1 MTASRLVLR
10 GLSHYWRTNLAV
22 VAGVAV
28 AVTVLSGA
36 LIVGDS
42 VRGSLR
48 DLVVQRLGRTDLVV
62 VSQDFFRTHLADD
75 LRGDE
80 TFGRDFLDLAPMV
93 AVPGSATA
101 QESGRRAPRLQVYGV
116 DERFWQFH
124 RADDVR
130 PPAARE
136 VLLSPALARDL
147 EVSEGATI
155 LVRVQ
160 RPSEIP
166 LESLHGQKEDLGET
180 LRLTAREVLTP
191 ARLGEFSLQP
201 QQGEVRAAFV
211 PLARL
216 QEDLAIGD
224 RANVM
229 LVSAAG
235 TPEASSPDG
244 PNIARLEAA
253 IRRRAQLE
261 DVGLSLRLLDPPGR
275 ISLESGA
282 ALIDDRH
289 AEAATDVGYE
299 LRMAPSPIMTYLAT
313 TMRSGNREI
322 PYSLVTAMELTE
334 ISPGLESEETSLP
347 PIVLNEWAA
356 RELGVSG
363 DERVSL
369 EYDVWEEPG
378 QLVPRMASFY
388 VAAVVPIAG
397 LAADRNMAPEYP
409 GITDSENLSDWDPPF
424 PIDLS
429 RVRPV
434 DEAYWQAYRTTPKAY
449 IPLSVGQALWN
460 SRYGRSTSVRLAP
473 PANMSLAEA
482 RDQYATRLR
491 AAIDPVATGL
501 AVRDVRSEGLT
512 ASRGATDF
520 GAYFTYFSFFLVV
533 SAIMLAAL
541 FFKLG
546 IEQRVR
552 EVGLLRAVGFSTAAV
567 RRLFAAEALVLSLA
581 GSLLG
586 IVGALAYGGIVMT
599 GLRTWWIG
607 AVGTTALT
615 LHATPVSL
623 AAGAA
628 SGVIASLVCIWWT
641 LRTLARVTERSLLAG
656 QLEVNGEEAVAT
668 GHGLRSRSLRMA
680 IGLSGFGLAML
691 GLGVAGW
698 MNETGA
704 FFGAGASLLAACMSA
719 LAVWL
724 RRPSRTILAGEGWR
738 PMARLGLRNASY
750 RPARSVLSVA
760 VVASATFILISVD
773 GFRRD
778 SSITSLD
785 PRSGTGG
792 YALMV
797 DTVLPLV
804 NDPNGAEGRAALGL
818 SAVDGIDIVPF
829 RVRPGDDA
837 SCLNLYEPSQP
848 RIMAVGR
855 DFSEAGRFRFRSS
868 LERSDEERANPW
880 QLLEREQR
888 DGAVPVIADA
898 NSMTYVLHR
907 RLGDDIVITHA
918 GRPVTLRLV
927 AALSDSIFQGELLMS
942 EANFL
947 RLFPERQGYNFLLVN
962 APGARAD
969 EVGAIIEDRL
979 ADHGADATS
988 TAERLAEFHRVENT
1002 YLSTFQTLG
1011 GLGLLLGTIGLSAVL
1026 LRNVL
1031 ERRRELALLG
1041 AVGYG
1046 RSRLF
1051 IIVIAESAFVLTCG
1065 LAVGTICALLAIAP
1079 AAAERGGRLPTGVGL
1094 WLLLFAVFGTGIVSS
1109 VVATKAAVQARLL
1122 EALRAE

>member
-235 TPEASSPDG
+235 TPEASSPEG

-299 LRMAPSPIMTYLAT
+299 LRMPPSPIMTYLAT

-322 PYSLVTAMELTE
+322 PYSLVTAIELTE